1 MTGTVLAGDPAPASV
16 APWGR
21 PRRRARRWVALGA
34 LAAAGVA
41 IVALA
46 VVLSDNVVYFR
57 TVSEAL
63 RERESLAGRRFRM
76 AGQVVPGT
84 ITENPQGVMFALTD
98 GAATVR
104 VRHRGDPP
112 QLFADDAPVVCE
124 GRFAPRGTVFRSERI
139 MIRHGNEYRPP
150 EVDTGRAPP
159 VGAEPGGAGRRR

>member
-1 MTGTVLAGDPAPASV
+1 VTGTTLADDRAAASGPAPA
-16 APWGR
+16 R
-21 PRRRARRWVALGA
+21 PRHRARRWAALGA
-34 LAAAGVA
+34 LAAAGAA

-63 RERESLAGRRFRM
+63 RERESLAGRRFRI

-84 ITENPQGVMFALTD
+84 ITETPRGVTFALTD
-98 GAATVR
+98 GSATVR
-104 VRHRGDPP
+104 VTHRGDPP

-124 GRFAPRGTVFRSERI
+124 GAFAPRGMVFRSERI

-159 VGAEPGGAGRRR
+159 VAAEPGGAGRRR